1 MDNTENKNKTGD
13 NDRDRSGSG
22 QSETQEFIVQQI
34 VQEAEA
40 IKSYELVSASDIP
53 LIPFS
58 AGSHIDVYLP
68 DGLTRQYSLCSDPKE
83 KHRYVIAVLHEPESR
98 GGSRCFHDQ
107 VKSGDRL
114 EGSRPRNLFPLA
126 PNAQSH
132 LLLAG
137 GIGVTPMMAMVDTLQ
152 REGAN
157 YRMYYCTRN
166 LERTAFLDRLKPL
179 IANGNVILHHDNG
192 EPRDGP

>member
-53 LIPFS
+53 QIPFS

-98 GGSRCFHDQ
+98 GGSRYFHDQ

-126 PNAQSH
+126 PQCPKSPAASGWDRGDTNDGDGRHFAERRSQLSNV
-132 LLLAG
+132 LLH
-137 GIGVTPMMAMVDTLQ
+137 P
-152 REGAN
+152 
-157 YRMYYCTRN
+157 
-166 LERTAFLDRLKPL
+166 
-179 IANGNVILHHDNG
+179 
-192 EPRDGP
+192 